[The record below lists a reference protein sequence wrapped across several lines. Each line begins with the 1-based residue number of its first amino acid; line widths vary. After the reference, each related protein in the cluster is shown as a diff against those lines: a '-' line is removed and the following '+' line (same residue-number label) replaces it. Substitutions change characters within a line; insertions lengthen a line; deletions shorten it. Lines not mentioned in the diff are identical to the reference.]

1 MPGRRGRYRR
11 RWAGTPRDAREEV
24 TLSIESVKDRF
35 EDELL
40 ALPNVVGVGIGE
52 RAGKPVIKVFVTSKV
67 PTGELEP
74 EQVVPRAIEGEAVD
88 VEAIGEIRA
97 LS

>member
-1 MPGRRGRYRR
+1 M
-11 RWAGTPRDAREEV
+11 
-24 TLSIESVKDRF
+24 KDRF